1 MNNFVDKQL
10 DFKKKLFKEI
20 GYIPHNG
27 QLKLHYPE
35 KKHRFTVA
43 VCGRRF
49 GKSLS
54 SAMEAVYTITQKNK
68 RVWVVAPTYELA
80 NKVFREVHKK
90 LVIEMKWKPRKYS
103 ERDQYLEFDWGS
115 SIQGKSAAKPE
126 TLLGE
131 SNSLVILDEC
141 AYIKRQIWEQYLRPT
156 LSDQKDSRAIFI
168 TTPHGFNWIWEYSQR
183 EDPEWYAFNSPSWEN
198 HHAFPDGYDDS
209 DLQEIRRTTNPQI
222 FLQEY
227 AGSFM
232 SMAGIVY
239 DSFNRDVHVG
249 DYPHNPM
256 KETICSIDFGYR
268 MPSVLWF
275 QLWTDNDGL
284 EHINVIDEIV
294 HKRNIKTENLARMI
308 LKKPYSITKYYSD
321 PAGGQVQSQ
330 SGIGDIALMRNYGIF
345 CRFSRDKVS
354 RSISTGI
361 DHVRS
366 FFENADG
373 VHRIHIDKKCK
384 GLIEDFESYRYELDK
399 DNEPLREN
407 PLKDGYSD
415 HGCDMIRYFFVNH
428 YPIRN
433 MKMKVVSR

>member
-1 MNNFVDKQL
+1 MDKQL
-10 DFKKKLFKEI
+10 EFKKKLFDKI
-20 GYIPHNG
+20 GYIPHDG

-35 KKHRFTVA
+35 RSHRFTVA

-80 NKVFREVHKK
+80 NKVFREVYKK
-90 LVIEMKWKPRKYS
+90 LIIEMGWKPKRYS
-103 ERDQYLEFDWGS
+103 EREQYLEFEWGS
-115 SIQGKSAAKPE
+115 SIQGKSAQKPE

-141 AYIKRQIWEQYLRPT
+141 AYIKRQVWEQYLRPT

-168 TTPHGFNWIWEYSQR
+168 TTPHGFNWIWELSQR
-183 EDPEWYAFNSPSWEN
+183 EDKDWDSFNSPSWEN
-198 HHAFPDGYDDS
+198 HHAFPDGYDDA

-249 DYPHNPM
+249 DYPHNPIR
-256 KETICSIDFGYR
+256 ETICSIDFGYR

-275 QLWTDNDGL
+275 QLWIDSDGL
-284 EHINVIDEIV
+284 EHVNVIDEIV
-294 HKRNIKTENLARMI
+294 HERNIKTENLARRI
-308 LKKPYSITKYYSD
+308 LRKPYSITKYIAD

-330 SGIGDIALMRNYGIF
+330 TGMGDIELMRNYGIF
-345 CRFSRDKVS
+345 CRFPRDKVS
-354 RSISTGI
+354 RTISTGI

-384 GLIEDFESYRYELDK
+384 GLIEDLESYRYELDK
-399 DNEPLREN
+399 DNKPLKEN

-415 HGCDMIRYFFVNH
+415 HSMDSLRLFFVTH

-433 MKMKVVSR
+433 MKMKVVNR